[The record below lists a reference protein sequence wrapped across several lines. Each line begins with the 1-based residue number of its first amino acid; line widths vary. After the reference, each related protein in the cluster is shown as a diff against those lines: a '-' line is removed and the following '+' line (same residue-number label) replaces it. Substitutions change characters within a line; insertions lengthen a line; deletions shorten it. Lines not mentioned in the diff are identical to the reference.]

1 VKLYIY
7 TYVYTF
13 SHPSVTSH
21 IIGLNSLL
29 AGRLIGMEEKTKAY
43 EILLRDP
50 KRKNS
55 LVDSDIWEDSIK
67 INIKGEE
74 CDDLDWIHLA

>member
-1 VKLYIY
+1 MKL
-7 TYVYTF
+7 YVYTF

-29 AGRLIGMEEKTKAY
+29 AGRLIGMEEKRNAY

-50 KRKNS
+50 KRKTS
-55 LVDSDIWEDSIK
+55 LVDSDINGRIVLK
-67 INIKGEE
+67 LILKVKNVMI
-74 CDDLDWIHLA
+74 